1 MACQRL
7 NPYAATLTECKE
19 IAVKWRS
26 RSEIILEDRLDI
38 VQEVVVVLIRFYI
51 LYQASLN
58 QSQKILERCVLLLGL
73 ALVDLIIKLNI

>member
-26 RSEIILEDRLDI
+26 RSEIILKDRPDI
-38 VQEVVVVLIRFYI
+38 VQEVVIVLIRFYI
-51 LYQASLN
+51 LYHASLN
-58 QSQKILERCVLLLGL
+58 QSQTNQERCMLLLGL
-73 ALVDLIIKLNI
+73 ALVDFIIKLNS